1 MCCSSSSSAPS
12 NQVSNS
18 LLTDCCILTVG
29 GVALLQ
35 YKGSL
40 LTFEARMATPDT
52 PTTAAKARAWPRPI
66 LPEGNGRLMVR
77 FMRESLRTSYTCSQ
91 TKIDLLTHGAV

>member
-1 MCCSSSSSAPS
+1 
-12 NQVSNS
+12 
-18 LLTDCCILTVG
+18 
-29 GVALLQ
+29 
-35 YKGSL
+35 
-40 LTFEARMATPDT
+40 MATPDT

-91 TKIDLLTHGAV
+91 MTMDLLTDGAVWLRSAVRDAGGHAIATMVLCCW